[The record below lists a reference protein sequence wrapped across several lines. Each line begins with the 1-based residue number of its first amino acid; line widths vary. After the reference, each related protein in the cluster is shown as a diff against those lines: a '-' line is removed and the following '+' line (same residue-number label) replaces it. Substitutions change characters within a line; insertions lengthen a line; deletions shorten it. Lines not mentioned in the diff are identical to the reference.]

1 MDSQP
6 SLREFAREVSQPD
19 ADIDLARA
27 ALLIARSEYPGL
39 DVDAYLARL
48 AALAERAI
56 SVCQAADPLGRL
68 HRLREYLFEEQGF
81 AGNMEDYFDPRN
93 SYLNDVLD
101 RRLGIPITLSLV
113 LIEVGRR
120 LDLQVEGIGLPGHF
134 VTGARV
140 GGEHVLLDPFNG
152 GTILTGEACG
162 DLVARA
168 VGRPVE
174 LTAEQFVPVTKRQFL
189 TRMLNNLKGAYWR
202 REAWRKV
209 VAVIDRLLVLTPDVG
224 GEWRDRG
231 VAWTSL
237 GDFARG
243 LADWERY
250 LTCFPSAADHEKV
263 RAQFRRIRQKL
274 AQLN

>member
-1 MDSQP
+1 MGADP
-6 SLREFAREVSQPD
+6 SLQEFAREVSRPD

-27 ALLIARSEYPGL
+27 ALVIARSEYPAL
-39 DVDAYLARL
+39 DIDAYLGRL
-48 AALAERAI
+48 DALADRARPAR
-56 SVCQAADPLGRL
+56 QAADPLGRL
-68 HRLREYLFEEQGF
+68 HRLRECLFEELGF
-81 AGNMEDYFDPRN
+81 AGNVGDYYDPRN
-93 SYLNDVLD
+93 SYLNEVLE

-113 LIEVGRR
+113 LIEVGSR
-120 LDLQVEGIGLPGHF
+120 LGLQIEGIGLPGHF

-140 GGEHVLLDPFNG
+140 GGEPVLLDPFNG

-162 DLVARA
+162 DLVAWA

-189 TRMLNNLKGAYWR
+189 TRMLSNLKGAYWR
-202 REAWRKV
+202 REAWRQV
-209 VAVIDRLLVLTPDVG
+209 VAVIDRLLVLTPEAG

-231 VAWTSL
+231 MAWASL
-237 GDFARG
+237 GDLQRG

-250 LTCFPSAADHEKV
+250 LTKFPHAGDHEKV
-263 RAQFRRIRQKL
+263 RAQFRRVRQKL